1 MVMKVRRVRRHI
13 GVRVKGLQR
22 SIFLVCLYLG
32 SLMLAAVPAAA
43 QGYPAVNLACT
54 SPYASGTI
62 EVNVYPGAALSGYAE
77 CTVSNPNVYIERV
90 EIRVE
95 ADGLVVAAP
104 GMITLG
110 NAGESSFQ
118 VVVRA
123 DQRMPMSSRNLEIT
137 ATVVEANG
145 APPPTPAQSSVNM
158 IIGIQQ
164 YSRLQVEADV
174 PFLQLQP
181 KTDHNFMF
189 KVSNQGNQVDKFKV
203 GVTDETMKK
212 LEQGGFQISMP
223 VVAAEINSQDQP
235 QNIRVMVRTPKNQG
249 WSDEYHTLEFYAES
263 VFSCTYEIT
272 GCNRMSQP
280 ITIYV
285 RGVYLPGFELIPS
298 LSMVALAAAA
308 IARRKL
314 GDDDEEEEWFEAAPG
329 L

>member
-1 MVMKVRRVRRHI
+1 
-13 GVRVKGLQR
+13 
-22 SIFLVCLYLG
+22 
-32 SLMLAAVPAAA
+32 
-43 QGYPAVNLACT
+43 
-54 SPYASGTI
+54 
-62 EVNVYPGAALSGYAE
+62 
-77 CTVSNPNVYIERV
+77 
-90 EIRVE
+90 
-95 ADGLVVAAP
+95 
-104 GMITLG
+104 
-110 NAGESSFQ
+110 
-118 VVVRA
+118 
-123 DQRMPMSSRNLEIT
+123 MSSRNLLIT

-145 APPPTPAQSSVNM
+145 APPPTVAESSVNM

-212 LEQGGFQISMP
+212 LEDADFQISMP
-223 VVAAEINSQDQP
+223 VVATEINAQDQP

-249 WSDEYHTLEFYAES
+249 WSDEYHTLEFFAES
-263 VFSCTYEIT
+263 VFSCTYELT

-298 LSMVALAAAA
+298 LSMIALGAAV
-308 IARRKL
+308 IARRRI
-314 GDDDEEEEWFEAAPG
+314 GDDDDEAEWHEAAPG

>member
-1 MVMKVRRVRRHI
+1 MKVRRVARLI
-13 GVRVKGLQR
+13 GVIVKGLQR

-43 QGYPAVNLACT
+43 QGFPAVNLSCS
-54 SPYASGTI
+54 SPYPSGTI
-62 EVNVYPGAALSGYAE
+62 EVQVYPGAPLSGYAD
-77 CTVSNPNVYIERV
+77 CSVSNPNQYIERV

-110 NAGESSFQ
+110 NGGESTFQ

-123 DQRMPMSSRNLEIT
+123 DQRTPMTSRNLQIT

-145 APPPTPAQSSVNM
+145 APPPNAAESSVNM

-181 KTDHNFMF
+181 KSDHNFVF
-189 KVSNQGNQVDKFKV
+189 KVSNQGNQIDKFKV
-203 GVTDETMKK
+203 GVTDETM
-212 LEQGGFQISMP
+212 LELDKGGFQVSMP
-223 VVAAEINSQDQP
+223 VVAAEINAQDQP

-249 WSDEYHTLEFYAES
+249 WSDEYHTLEFFAES

-285 RGVYLPGFELIPS
+285 RGVY
-298 LSMVALAAAA
+298 
-308 IARRKL
+308 
-314 GDDDEEEEWFEAAPG
+314 
-329 L
+329 

>member
-1 MVMKVRRVRRHI
+1 MVARRAGDIVNGI
-13 GVRVKGLQR
+13 QR
-22 SIFLVCLYLG
+22 SLLLICIYMG
-32 SLMLAAVPAAA
+32 SMMLAAVPAAA
-43 QGYPAVNLACT
+43 QGFPAVNLSCT

-62 EVNVYPGAALSGYAE
+62 EVQVYPGAALSGYAE
-77 CTVSNPNVYIERV
+77 CNVANPNTYIERV
-90 EIRVE
+90 EIRVV

-110 NAGESSFQ
+110 SGGDSSFQ

-123 DQRMPMSSRNLEIT
+123 DQRMPMSSRNLLIT

-145 APPPTPAQSSVNM
+145 APPPTVAESSVNM

-212 LEQGGFQISMP
+212 LEDADFQISMP
-223 VVAAEINSQDQP
+223 VVATEINAQDQP

-249 WSDEYHTLEFYAES
+249 WSDEYHTLEFFAES
-263 VFSCTYEIT
+263 VFSCTYELT

-298 LSMVALAAAA
+298 LSMIALGAAV
-308 IARRKL
+308 IARRRI
-314 GDDDEEEEWFEAAPG
+314 GDDDDEAEWHEAAPG

>member
-1 MVMKVRRVRRHI
+1 MVMKDRRVRRLI

-43 QGYPAVNLACT
+43 QGFPAVNLACT
-54 SPYASGTI
+54 SPYPSGTI
-62 EVNVYPGAALSGYAE
+62 EVQVYPGAALSGYAE
-77 CTVSNPNVYIERV
+77 CSVSNPNAYIERV

-110 NAGESSFQ
+110 NNGDSSFQ

-123 DQRMPMSSRNLEIT
+123 DQRMPMSSRNLQIT

-145 APPPTPAQSSVNM
+145 APPPNAAESSVNM

-203 GVTDETMKK
+203 GVTEETIKK
-212 LEQGGFQISMP
+212 LETDGFQISMP
-223 VVAAEINSQDQP
+223 VVATEINSQDQP
-235 QNIRVMVRTPKNQG
+235 QNVRVMVRTPKNQG
-249 WSDEYHTLEFYAES
+249 WSDSYHTLEFFAES

-298 LSMVALAAAA
+298 LSMIALAAAA

-314 GDDDEEEEWFEAAPG
+314 GDDEEEEEWFEAAPG

>member
-1 MVMKVRRVRRHI
+1 MNGI
-13 GVRVKGLQR
+13 QR
-22 SIFLVCLYLG
+22 SVFLVCLYFG
-32 SLMLAAVPAAA
+32 SIMLTAVPVAA
-43 QGYPAVNLACT
+43 QGAPAVNLSCT

-62 EVNVYPGAALSGYAE
+62 EVQVYPGAALSGYAE
-77 CTVSNPNVYIERV
+77 CSVSNPNAYIERIDV
-90 EIRVE
+90 RVD

-104 GMITLG
+104 GVITLG
-110 NAGESSFQ
+110 SNGESNFQ

-123 DQRMPMSSRNLEIT
+123 DQRMPMSSRNLRIT
-137 ATVVEANG
+137 ATVTDANG
-145 APPPTPAQSSVNM
+145 VPVTTPAESSTNM

-203 GVTDETMKK
+203 GVTDETMAK
-212 LEQGGFQISMP
+212 LESADFQISMP
-223 VVAAEINSQDQP
+223 VVSTEINAQDQP
-235 QNIRVMVRTPKNQG
+235 VNVRVMVRTPKNQG
-249 WSDEYHTLEFYAES
+249 WSDEYHTLEFFAES
-263 VFSCTYEIT
+263 VFSCTYELT

-314 GDDDEEEEWFEAAPG
+314 GNEDDEEEWFEAAPG

>member
-1 MVMKVRRVRRHI
+1 
-13 GVRVKGLQR
+13 
-22 SIFLVCLYLG
+22 
-32 SLMLAAVPAAA
+32 MLAAVPAAA
-43 QGYPAVNLACT
+43 QGFPAVNLACT
-54 SPYASGTI
+54 SPYPSGTI
-62 EVNVYPGAALSGYAE
+62 EVQVYPGAALSGYAE
-77 CTVSNPNVYIERV
+77 CSVVNPNQYIERI

-110 NAGESSFQ
+110 SNGESSFQ

-123 DQRMPMSSRNLEIT
+123 DQRMPMSSRNLLIT

-145 APPPTPAQSSVNM
+145 VPPQNAAESSVNM

-181 KTDHNFMF
+181 KTDHSFMF

-203 GVTDETMKK
+203 GVTDATIEK
-212 LEQGGFQISMP
+212 LEKDGFQISMP
-223 VVAAEINSQDQP
+223 VVATEINAQDQP
-235 QNIRVMVRTPKNQG
+235 QNVRVMVRTPKNQG
-249 WSDEYHTLEFYAES
+249 WSDSYHTLEFFAES
-263 VFSCTYEIT
+263 VFSCSYEIT

-298 LSMVALAAAA
+298 LSMIALAAAA

-314 GDDDEEEEWFEAAPG
+314 GDDEEEEEWFEAAPG